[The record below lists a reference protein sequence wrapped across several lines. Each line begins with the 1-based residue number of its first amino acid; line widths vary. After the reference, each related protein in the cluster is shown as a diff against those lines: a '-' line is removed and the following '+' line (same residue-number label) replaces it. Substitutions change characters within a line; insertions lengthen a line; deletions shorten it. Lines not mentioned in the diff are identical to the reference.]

1 MNADEYRSDLDQITK
16 KIIGCA
22 HRVSNA
28 LGCGILEK
36 VYENAL
42 TIELHRAGLF
52 FERQRL
58 IVDRYDNIPVGGFS
72 IDLLMESKVIVEL
85 KAAKAFDEVHA
96 AQCMNY
102 LRAAGVK
109 VCLLINFGRPRVQVR
124 RIVSDF

>member
-1 MNADEYRSDLDQITK
+1 MNTDEHRSELDLITR

-22 HRVSNA
+22 YRVGNT
-28 LGCGILEK
+28 LGCGFLEK

-42 TIELHRAGLF
+42 VIELHRAGLL

-58 IVDRYDNIPVGGFS
+58 VVAHYDNIPVGDFAV
-72 IDLLMESKVIVEL
+72 DLLVEKEVVVEL
-85 KAAKAFDEVHA
+85 KAAKAFDEIHT

-102 LRAAGVK
+102 LRAAGLK
-109 VCLLINFGRPRVQVR
+109 VCLLINFGRPRVEVK